1 MPAYDPNNIFAKIL
15 RGDIPSIKVYEDSDT
30 VVIMDIMPQAD
41 GHVLV
46 LPRAPSRNIL
56 DADPQTFKPLFETV
70 QVMARAVQR
79 AFGAQGVLIKQ
90 FNEEAAGQTVFHLHI
105 HVVPR
110 KEGVDLRPH
119 GGKTADMTLLA
130 RHAEMIKQALNAPQ
144 T

>member
-15 RGDIPSIKVYEDSDT
+15 RGEIPSTKVYEDSDT

-70 QVMARAVQR
+70 QVMARAVQQ
-79 AFGAQGVLIKQ
+79 AFSAEGVLIKQ
-90 FNEEAAGQTVFHLHI
+90 FNEEAAGQTVFHLHV

-110 KEGVDLRPH
+110 KEGEELRPH
-119 GGKTADMTLLA
+119 GGKMADVTLLA

>member
-119 GGKTADMTLLA
+119 GGKMADMALLA